1 MPGIQSRGRGR
12 ITPNKIE
19 QVKTQNKIVISQS
32 EQNTAKYKPRPASG
46 QLDQSTQ
53 NQIQPTTSNIEQA
66 RIVRKAKTK
75 HKLISK
81 PKQINTPGLS
91 PIQKFG
97 LGVYNTGSDYA
108 NTLNTN
114 YEDKSVLN
122 QAIGH
127 VFEGKWDKAGQ
138 VIQNN
143 PYRFAGNLAV
153 EVGSTIIPVGWVLRG
168 AKVGSTLG
176 KVARKIKPKIKETPI
191 NFNQLIQKNPDL
203 LTQSK
208 QYPGLIK
215 KINKLT
221 PEQLN
226 KFKEIE
232 NIYNPEY
239 ATIQKNFIKNSEY
252 PKASQM
258 ESVAV
263 TNRLVAAEKVG
274 KKKFWSPEQALL
286 THSFKNIATEQFA
299 KHFGKKISPSGNKIL
314 MKSLKEEVL
323 KENWGK
329 GDPVSN
335 FERTQIDRKTITGK
349 SFGAI
354 KNNIFRQD
362 IPSRPG
368 YKYSGQQS
376 YDPDMAKKWA
386 GLGLGLG
393 GAGIIGGV
401 GLSEADSKKN
411 KDKSFGGYGRFL

>member
-1 MPGIQSRGRGR
+1 MNGIQTRGRGR
-12 ITPNKIE
+12 ITTNKIE
-19 QVKTQNKIVISQS
+19 QIN
-32 EQNTAKYKPRPASG
+32 
-46 QLDQSTQ
+46 TQ
-53 NQIQPTTSNIEQA
+53 NQIQSTASNIEQA
-66 RIVRKAKTK
+66 KIVRKARTRP
-75 HKLISK
+75 KLIKK

-108 NTLNTN
+108 NILNTD

-127 VFEGKWDKAGQ
+127 VFEGKLDKAGQ

-153 EVGSTIIPVGWVLRG
+153 EAGSAIIPFGLILRG

-176 KVARKIKPKIKETPI
+176 KVVGKIKPKIKKTPT
-191 NFNQLIQKNPDL
+191 NFNQLAQKHPDI
-203 LTQSK
+203 LTQSRK
-208 QYPGLIK
+208 YPELAK

-226 KFKEIE
+226 KFKEME

-239 ATIQKNFIKNSEY
+239 ATIQKNFIKKSEY

-274 KKKFWSPEQALL
+274 RKKFWSPEQALL
-286 THSFKNIATEQFA
+286 THSLKNIATAQFA

-329 GDPVSN
+329 GNPVSN
-335 FERTQIDRKTITGK
+335 FERTQIDRKNITGK
-349 SFGAI
+349 SFGAT
-354 KNNIFRQD
+354 KDNIFRQD

-386 GLGLGLG
+386 GLGLGFG
-393 GAGIIGGV
+393 GAGIIGGI
-401 GLSEADSKKN
+401 GLNETDSKKN
-411 KDKSFGGYGRFL
+411 KDKSLGGYGQFL

>member
-1 MPGIQSRGRGR
+1 MPGIQTRGRGR
-12 ITPNKIE
+12 TTANKIE
-19 QVKTQNKIVISQS
+19 QAKTQNKVASAQSQS
-32 EQNTAKYKPRPASG
+32 TTQYQPKPASG

-66 RIVRKAKTK
+66 KIVRRAKTK
-75 HKLISK
+75 PKLIKK
-81 PKQINTPGLS
+81 PKQINTQGLT
-91 PIQKFG
+91 PLGKFG
-97 LGVYNTGSDYA
+97 LGIYNTGSDYA
-108 NTLNTN
+108 NILNTD

-127 VFEGKWDKAGQ
+127 AFEGNWDKAGQ

-153 EVGSTIIPVGWVLRG
+153 EVGSALIPLGWVLRG

-176 KVARKIKPKIKETPI
+176 KVARKIKPKIKETPT
-191 NFNQLIQKNPDL
+191 NFNQLAQKNPDL

-208 QYPGLIK
+208 QYPGLVK

-263 TNRLVAAEKVG
+263 TNRLVTAEKVG

-329 GDPVSN
+329 GNPASN
-335 FERTQIDRKTITGK
+335 FERTQIDRKNITGK

-354 KNNIFRQD
+354 KDGIFRQN
-362 IPSRPG
+362 IPNRPG

-393 GAGIIGGV
+393 GAGVIGGV
-401 GLSEADSKKN
+401 GLSKTDSKKN
-411 KDKSFGGYGRFL
+411 KDQSLGGYGQFL